1 MTSPFAFHGRIGRLP
16 YALGSAAAFFSQH
29 LATWAVLKSQG
40 ITLLPDLWFAFVP
53 LRSLVFQGNLPS
65 PLLLVAFG
73 YLLIVA
79 WVLAALAYQRAAD
92 ADINVWIAAA
102 AFAPFLQI
110 PVIVYLSYLPTAATA
125 AAQPRGAAELRF
137 HLPGFVYGVIACT
150 GVTIAAVTLSTLL
163 FSSYGVG
170 IFLIAPF
177 VIGAITAY
185 LMNLRSD
192 LGARNT
198 NLLLAA
204 ATVMAAIGL
213 VAVALEGIFCIILIA
228 PLAFGLAVL
237 GGIMG
242 RAIANSTQRPPRQML
257 TGFAVLP
264 LMFAVEAL
272 LPPETTFETR
282 ETITVSAPPAAVWAS
297 LLRMDIIAEP
307 AALPFRLGV
316 AHPIR
321 GEVVGEGVGALR
333 RGEFS
338 TGIAIERVT
347 EWVPERTLAFVVE
360 QDVPAMRELSP
371 YHHVHAPHATGY
383 FRTTLTRFDLV
394 PQPDGGT
401 QIVEHTSHLLK
412 LEPVLYWLPMVRLIV
427 HMNNSRVLRHVK
439 RQAEA
444 AALTAMPMPMQSEV
458 AASR

>member
-16 YALGSAAAFFSQH
+16 YALASVAVFFSQH
-29 LATWAVLKSQG
+29 LVTWG
-40 ITLLPDLWFAFVP
+40 LLRTQNAALIPDLWFAFVP
-53 LRSLVFQGNLPS
+53 LRALVVQANLPS

-79 WVLAALAYQRAAD
+79 WMLAALAYQRAAD
-92 ADINVWIAAA
+92 ADINEWIAAA
-102 AFAPFLQI
+102 AFAPFLQV
-110 PVIVYLSYLPTAATA
+110 PIVAYLSYPQTAATA
-125 AAQPRGAAELRF
+125 TAQPREADDSRF
-137 HLPGFVYGVIACT
+137 HLPGFAYGVVACT
-150 GVTIAAVTLSTLL
+150 GVTIAAVALSTLL

-185 LMNLRSD
+185 LMNFRSD

-204 ATVMAAIGL
+204 ATGMAAIGL
-213 VAVALEGIFCIILIA
+213 VAAALEGIVCIILIA

-237 GGIMG
+237 GGMMG

-257 TGFAVLP
+257 MGFAVLP
-264 LMFAVEAL
+264 LMFALEAV
-272 LPPETTFETR
+272 LPPETSFETR
-282 ETITVSAPPAAVWAS
+282 ETITVSAPPAVVWGS
-297 LLRMDIIAEP
+297 LLRMDTIEEP

-321 GEVVGEGVGALR
+321 GEVVGEGIGAVR

-347 EWVPERTLAFVVE
+347 EWVPNRTLAFVVE
-360 QDVPAMRELSP
+360 QDVPSMRELSP
-371 YHHVHAPHATGY
+371 YHHVHAPHSTGY
-383 FRTTLTRFDLV
+383 FRTVLTRFDLL
-394 PQPDGGT
+394 PEPDGGT
-401 QIVEHTSHLLK
+401 QIIEHTSHQLRLD
-412 LEPVLYWLPMVRLIV
+412 PVLYWLPMVRWIV

-439 RQAEA
+439 HQAETA
-444 AALTAMPMPMQSEV
+444 AA
-458 AASR
+458 AASTTKP